1 MIPKI
6 IHYCWFGKGIMP
18 QSQKDCIKS
27 WKKYCP
33 DYKIICWDE
42 SNFDVNVCPYTAEA
56 YKLKKWAFVAD
67 VARLKALVEMGG
79 IYMDTDVELF
89 SSLNPFLSHQAF
101 TGIEIY
107 NKEFE
112 EEGRQLL
119 NEDNRPKELGTHI
132 PYCGFLSAVL
142 GSEPH
147 NPLFSECL
155 NQYFQRV
162 PWRYDGQFNSTVI
175 DGVLAILAV
184 QYGFRYQ
191 DGHQELGVIHVY
203 PSSIFPYAGVPRL
216 PESVAYHYTA
226 WSWMPKTRKQ
236 KLFLFLDK
244 MMVLKPYR
252 KIKKRIKGL
261 WSRS

>member
-1 MIPKI
+1 MIPKV
-6 IHYCWFGKGIMP
+6 IHYCWFGKGLMP

-27 WKKYCP
+27 WRKYCP

-42 SNFDVNVCPYTAEA
+42 SNFDVNFCPYTAEA

-79 IYMDTDVELF
+79 VYMDTDVELF
-89 SSLNPFLSHQAF
+89 SSLDSFLNQSAF

-112 EEGRQLL
+112 QEGKPLL
-119 NEDNRPKELGTHI
+119 DENNRPKTPGTGI
-132 PYCGFLSAVL
+132 PYCGFLSAVM
-142 GSEPH
+142 GSEPN
-147 NPLFSECL
+147 NPIFEECL
-155 NQYFQRV
+155 DKYKHRE
-162 PWRYDGQFNSTVI
+162 PYRADGSINSAVI
-175 DGVLAILAV
+175 DGLLAGIAV
-184 QYGFRYQ
+184 KYGFRYQ
-191 DGHQELGVIHVY
+191 DGHQELGIIHIY
-203 PSSIFPYAGVPRL
+203 PSSVFPYAGVPRL

-236 KLFLFLDK
+236 RLFLFLDK
-244 MMVLKPYR
+244 IMVLKPYR
-252 KIKKRIKGL
+252 TIKKKIKGL